1 MRPYT
6 EKKENDI
13 MNILG
18 WIIIIVA
25 GGFSLALC
33 LYMVLSMFVVI
44 GYKIFRKAKY
54 GISLF
59 D

>member
-1 MRPYT
+1 MT
-6 EKKENDI
+6 KKEIDI

-33 LYMVLSMFVVI
+33 LYMVLSMFIVI